1 MYPMGR
7 IVSAVRR
14 SKRSTY
20 LFGVVS
26 LVCASCGAASTS
38 ASSSTSNTIQSKN
51 RKVNLLYAG
60 SLVATMTDVIGPA
73 FEKNSS
79 FAINGY
85 PGGSVA
91 LAQQIKDKLRKADV
105 FLSASPSVNKL
116 LMGPANG
123 NYVSW
128 YSDYA
133 SSPLVIGYSPKSN
146 YASSLNGSNWYKVM
160 QKPGFRLGRTDP
172 KLDPKGKLTIKLIQD
187 EAAKVGDPGLVSK
200 LLGSAENTSQIF
212 PEETL
217 VGRLE
222 SGQLDAGIFYE
233 NEAKMA
239 KIPFIN
245 TGIQLGAG
253 FTVSIINNASNLA
266 GAEAFVNFL
275 YSSRGQKLLNSVGL
289 IPQKPIVHGSGVPAA
304 VKF

>member
-1 MYPMGR
+1 MSVIRG
-7 IVSAVRR
+7 
-14 SKRSTY
+14 SKRMAYS
-20 LFGVVS
+20 LGAIS
-26 LVCASCGAASTS
+26 LVCTSCGA
-38 ASSSTSNTIQSKN
+38 SSTSIASSTSTTGQPQIG
-51 RKVNLLYAG
+51 KVELSYAG

-73 FEKNSS
+73 FQKNSHYS
-79 FAINGY
+79 IVGY

-105 FLSASPSVNKL
+105 FLSASPSVNKI
-116 LMGPANG
+116 LMGSANG

-128 YSDYA
+128 YSDLA
-133 SSPLVIGYSPKSN
+133 SSPLVIGYNPQSK
-146 YASSLNGSNWYKVM
+146 YASLLNTSNWYKVM
-160 QKPGFRLGRTDP
+160 QMPGFRLGRTDP

-187 EAAKVGDPGLVSK
+187 EASKIGEPDLVNK
-200 LLGSAENTSQIF
+200 LLGGAENSSQIF

-239 KIPFIN
+239 KIPFIS
-245 TGIQLGAG
+245 TGISLGAG
-253 FTVSIINNASNLA
+253 FTVSIINNTSHLA

-275 YSSRGQKLLNSVGL
+275 YSPQGQKLLNSVGL
-289 IPQKPIVHGSGVPAA
+289 IPEKPMIHGSGVPTG